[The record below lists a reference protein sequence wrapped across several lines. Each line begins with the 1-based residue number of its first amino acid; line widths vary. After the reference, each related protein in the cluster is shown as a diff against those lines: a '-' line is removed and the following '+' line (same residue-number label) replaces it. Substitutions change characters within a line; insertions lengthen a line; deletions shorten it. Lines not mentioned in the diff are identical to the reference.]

1 MPRFWDLGCGRL
13 WGSII
18 LAATVLNLLVVLISD
33 QWCLDF
39 IIGIADHF
47 LNIVL
52 CRCLRGKESTASAGD
67 AGFIP
72 ES

>member
-1 MPRFWDLGCGRL
+1 M
-13 WGSII
+13 
-18 LAATVLNLLVVLISD
+18 AATVLNLLVVLISD
-33 QWCLDF
+33 QWFLDF
-39 IIGIADHF
+39 IIGIADRF

-52 CRCLRGKESTASAGD
+52 PRCLRGKESTASAGD